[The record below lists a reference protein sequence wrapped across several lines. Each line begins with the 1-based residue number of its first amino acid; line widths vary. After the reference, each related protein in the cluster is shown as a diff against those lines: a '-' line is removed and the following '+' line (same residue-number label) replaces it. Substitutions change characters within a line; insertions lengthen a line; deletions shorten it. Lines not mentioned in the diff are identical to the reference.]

1 MKKSSIFILAFTLIF
16 AVSCKKD
23 AKENT
28 NETDTNTEAVSE
40 NNEAKEET
48 SKITNKT
55 EVKKIAV
62 PLQSKSN
69 SNVTGNIIFKQ
80 EKGVVSM
87 IAVVSGLSEGEHAI
101 HLHEK
106 ADCSSEDGTSTGG
119 HWNPTF
125 ENHGKWGSETGFH
138 RGDIGNFLAD
148 NIGHATI
155 KFETDLW
162 CIDCEDETKNIIGK
176 AVIIHQGIDD
186 YISQPSGAAGKRIVC
201 GGIIY

>member
-1 MKKSSIFILAFTLIF
+1 MKKTFRFKIILLFIIIFSCDNNDQKVIKVKLNAKNNSG
-16 AVSCKKD
+16 VSGNVSFIQ
-23 AKENT
+23 KENKVYM
-28 NETDTNTEAVSE
+28 EAHVF
-40 NNEAKEET
+40 N
-48 SKITNKT
+48 
-55 EVKKIAV
+55 
-62 PLQSKSN
+62 
-69 SNVTGNIIFKQ
+69 
-80 EKGVVSM
+80 
-87 IAVVSGLSEGEHAI
+87 LSPGEHAI

-138 RGDIGNFLAD
+138 KGDIGNFIAD

-162 CIDCEDETKNIIGK
+162 CIDCEDETKNIIDK